1 MKRPKNPRNG
11 RRGLSQLSLMIGAV
25 ILLGVGTLIGMA
37 LRERISTPSAARAR
51 EEAVIAGLIEI
62 YFQSWSSRDFKSYAD
77 CFHPNARIWYEGR
90 EPLALSPFLQT
101 QERAHAT
108 SPLPMR
114 ERAVNLGITV
124 KDGLASVW
132 VRWELERGKERK
144 GGWDF
149 FTLIREEGRW
159 SILSLVFNEDA
170 P

>member
-1 MKRPKNPRNG
+1 
-11 RRGLSQLSLMIGAV
+11 MIGAMV
-25 ILLGVGTLIGMA
+25 LLGVGAITGMA
-37 LRERISTPSAARAR
+37 FRERMPAPAAPRTP
-51 EEAVIAGLIEI
+51 EEAAIEGLIAT
-62 YFQSWSSRDFKSYAD
+62 YFRSWSSRDLESYAG

-90 EPLALSPFLQT
+90 EPLALSEFLQT

-114 ERAVNLGITV
+114 EWAADSGITV

-144 GGWDF
+144 RGWDF
-149 FTLIREEGRW
+149 FTLIHEEGRW
-159 SILSLVFNEDA
+159 RILSLVFNEDA